1 MRSCA
6 PTVNKRNRYHGRHLL
21 LNGTSRQN
29 QCCCWGGNSCLTR
42 LPRTR
47 QRNHLASPPTLVN
60 VALVSSTLASR
71 SIQSWIYPV
80 SIRTNFGDLKQT
92 QLLF

>member
-1 MRSCA
+1 MTDA
-6 PTVNKRNRYHGRHLL
+6 GIGLRHLAR
-21 LNGTSRQN
+21 TRPEPPR
-29 QCCCWGGNSCLTR
+29 R
-42 LPRTR
+42 LPPTAHFPSNLNSYRTR